1 MKSCRVLG
9 VMFVASAVLV
19 TWPLLVIGQEPAQK
33 SGTTGQEM
41 KQSSDTSKG
50 TMETYKKDF
59 KKELKEFDKKIAR
72 LGKKVKKEGSKAG
85 AEAKES
91 WNDLKM
97 KRTAAKDKL
106 KGLSSTAWEKT
117 KAEADSA
124 RDELRKAYDKTASY
138 FK

>member
-1 MKSCRVLG
+1 MKSCKLLG
-9 VMFVASAVLV
+9 IMFVVSAVLV
-19 TWPLLVIGQEPAQK
+19 AWPLLVISQEPAQK

-41 KQSSDTSKG
+41 KQPSDTSKS

-59 KKELKEFDKKIAR
+59 KKELKEFDRKIAR
-72 LGKKVKKEGSKAG
+72 LGKKVKKEGSKAR

-97 KRTAAKDKL
+97 KQTTAKNKL

-124 RDELRKAYDKTASY
+124 RDDLRKAYDKTASY